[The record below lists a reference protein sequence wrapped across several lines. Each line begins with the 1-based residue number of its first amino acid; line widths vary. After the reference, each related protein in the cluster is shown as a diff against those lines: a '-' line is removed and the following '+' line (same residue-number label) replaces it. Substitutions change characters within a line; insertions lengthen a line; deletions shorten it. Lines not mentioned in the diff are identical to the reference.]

1 MQARALRACALV
13 AAVFVTVLVMA
24 TLGEM
29 RGRLADRLPS
39 MPWTV
44 R

>member
-1 MQARALRACALV
+1 MQARALRACAFV
-13 AAVFVTVLVMA
+13 AALFITVLVMA

-29 RGRLADRLPS
+29 RGRLADRMPS
-39 MPWTV
+39 MPWSV